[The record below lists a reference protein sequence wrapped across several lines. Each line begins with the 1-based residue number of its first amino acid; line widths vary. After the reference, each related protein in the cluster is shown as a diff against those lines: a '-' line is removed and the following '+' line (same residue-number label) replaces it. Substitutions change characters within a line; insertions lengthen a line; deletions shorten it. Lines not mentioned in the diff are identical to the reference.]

1 MPFTNQTPNYSLPQY
16 IATDHPTYL
25 GDANDAYLKIDTA
38 MKATQ
43 SAAATNKSNLD
54 LLSARVLANEGNID
68 NRYTKAQAD
77 ARFMSNPNIL
87 DNAEF
92 LINQRGNS
100 TFSGADI
107 MCCDRWRLYG
117 SFNVAAKTLTY
128 QAANAI
134 AVGGITMCYIAQR
147 MTQAPVGSELT
158 MSAMIGGVKYSQTF
172 TVTSANVAYPV
183 GAYYFFVGNNGSTT
197 VFGIGIGNGAV
208 VIDHVKVEFGTV
220 ATPYV
225 KEKLSVDL
233 ATCQRYYLRGVGRR
247 SAGTIA
253 GGDFSTFVPTP
264 VTMQATP
271 TIRVLTLD
279 NVIANGSYYA
289 LSGEPRSVAVRPN
302 GVEFIMNIAG
312 TLTNHVGIAY
322 GLFLEFSAEL

>member
-25 GDANDAYLKIDTA
+25 GDANDAYLKIDTR
-38 MKATQ
+38 MKANQ
-43 SAAATNKSNLD
+43 SAAATNKTNLD

-68 NRYTKAQAD
+68 DRYTKAQAN

-92 LINQRGNS
+92 LINQRLSS
-100 TFSGADI
+100 TYSGADV
-107 MCCDRWRLYG
+107 MCCDRWRLHG

-158 MSAMIGGVKYSQTF
+158 MSAMIGGVEYSQTF

-208 VIDHVKVEFGTV
+208 VIDHVKVEFGSI

-225 KEKLSVDL
+225 KEKYGADL
-233 ATCQRYYLRGVGRR
+233 AECQRYYLGAVGRR
-247 SAGTIA
+247 CVGTLNNGSFSAFI
-253 GGDFSTFVPTP
+253 PTP
-264 VTMQATP
+264 VTMRGVP
-271 TIRVLTLD
+271 TVQVIERD
-279 NVIANGSYYA
+279 NVVANGSFYA
-289 LSGEPRSVAVRPN
+289 LSGEARGVALRAN
-302 GVEFIMNIAG
+302 GIEFVMTVAG
-312 TLTNHVGIAY
+312 TLVNHIGCAF
-322 GLFLEFSAEL
+322 GLLVSLSVEP